1 MRTVRKQSK
10 ACILNREREEEHQSH
25 KRDGRT
31 AEKHGET
38 EATEKS
44 SKKFQDFF
52 QLHRN
57 RRGK

>member
-1 MRTVRKQSK
+1 LNEKSHVTQERLYSGERKS
-10 ACILNREREEEHQSH
+10 IENY
-25 KRDGRT
+25 KRGGRT
-31 AEKHGET
+31 ANKHGET